1 MKKERQR
8 LVTVRSYSRLTSLDR
23 ITIQN
28 GLDDGLS
35 LSRIGK
41 RIHRP
46 TSTVSNEVKR
56 NRTRSV
62 GELAGEAITDVP
74 TNACERLKSAPWVC
88 NGCPKKNSKIC
99 GMIFRCDYSAPRAQ
113 RLSMKTRSESRQGID
128 RTPEQM
134 KVAMEIIRADLARGL
149 SPVQIAQGRKV
160 QLHASPS
167 TIYRWIK
174 RGYHGLSNLE
184 LRRQVGY
191 RPREH
196 RFEPKPTPHG
206 SERSF
211 SAFCG
216 LGEEKIAA
224 ACEMDTVYGRKLD
237 RKCLLTLYLRAS
249 KLQLALPL
257 EARTTEAVGKAFDML
272 ESLLGKVEFRR
283 IFGLILTD
291 NGMEFKDHYT
301 LEHSKRNGI
310 RCRVYYCDVRQS
322 QQKGAC
328 ERNHVELRKLL
339 PKQHFAFDDLDGRD
353 LAIVMSHLNSQPRP
367 SLGGLC
373 PIDLFTAQYGEAGR
387 CLLDGLGI
395 ERIEY
400 EALDLTEN
408 LVDKERMMRGLPPLR
423 RA

>member
-1 MKKERQR
+1 MEKKRQR
-8 LVTVRSYSRLTSLDR
+8 VVTVRSYSRLSGLDR
-23 ITIQN
+23 TTIQN

-35 LSRIGK
+35 LSKIGK
-41 RIHRP
+41 RIRRP
-46 TSTVSNEVKR
+46 TSTISNEVRR
-56 NRTRSV
+56 NRTQAV
-62 GELAGEAITDVP
+62 GDRTGEAVAEVP
-74 TNACERLKSAPWVC
+74 ESACERLKGAPWVC
-88 NGCPKKNSKIC
+88 NGCPKKDRVC
-99 GMIFRCDYSAPRAQ
+99 GRVYRCEYSAPRAQ
-113 RLSMKTRSESRQGID
+113 RLSAKTRSESRQGID

-134 KVAMEIIRADLARGL
+134 RSAMEIIRADLARGM
-149 SPVQIAQGRKV
+149 SPVQIAQGRKA

-196 RFEPKPTPHG
+196 RFEPKPTSHG
-206 SERSF
+206 SERSY
-211 SAFCG
+211 SAFCA
-216 LGEEKIAA
+216 LGEEKAAA

-257 EARTTEAVGKAFDML
+257 PSRTASEVEGALDML
-272 ESLLGKVEFRR
+272 EGLLGKADFKR
-283 IFGLILTD
+283 IFGLVLTD
-291 NGMEFKDHYT
+291 NGMEFKDHYA
-301 LEHSKRNGI
+301 LEHSKSSGI

-328 ERNHVELRKLL
+328 ERNHVELRKIL
-339 PKQHFAFDDLDGRD
+339 PKQSFAFDDLDERD
-353 LAIVMSHLNSQPRP
+353 LAVVMSHLNSQPRP

-373 PIDLFTAQYGEAGR
+373 PMDLFAAQYGDVGR
-387 CLLDGLGI
+387 RLLEGLGM
-395 ERIEY
+395 ERVPY
-400 EALDLTEN
+400 EELDLTEN
-408 LVDKERMMRGLPPLR
+408 LIDKERAARGLPPLR